1 MIGRL
6 MRVYHLYATSLYYA
20 IRKKTT
26 SRNKRKFVFL
36 LLTPSL
42 LLVCCVSYLYE
53 HTIKR
58 MINQWHSM
66 NDMCKKF
73 EYEIVY
79 VAIAKNEG
87 PYIREW
93 IEYHRQ
99 VGVQKFLIYDNE
111 STDQMRTLLE
121 PYIQKGLVDYTYFP
135 GRAKQL
141 DAYYDALKNIGNGQ
155 DIWAFLILTNLL
167 FPWRRKHW

>member
-141 DAYYDALKNIGNGQ
+141 DAYYDALKKY
-155 DIWAFLILTNLL
+155 
-167 FPWRRKHW
+167 RKRARVC